1 MGMSSLRDAA
11 REIKCVATAPL
22 GGPWAWP
29 SGKTPQQGKLL
40 AVAAALLS
48 LALGVSAWAADKK
61 IEDTL
66 KMVDQVAAQGPFRAS
81 WESLETYN
89 VPEWYQDAKFGIF
102 IHWGAYSVP
111 AFDNEWYPRNMYLKD
126 NPVFKHHVATYGPQS
141 QFGYR
146 DFIPKFRAEKFDANH
161 WAELFR
167 KAGARYVVPVAEHH
181 DGFPMY
187 DCSFTDW
194 SAAKMGPK
202 RDVVGELAVAVRK
215 HGLHFGASSHRA
227 EHWWFFNGGMT
238 FDSDVKD
245 PRYAGLYG
253 PAQPD
258 KTQPDQAYLDDW
270 LARTAELVEK
280 YQPEVLWFD
289 WWIEQP
295 VFQPYLQR
303 FAAYY
308 YNRGAQWK
316 RGVAINYK
324 LKTFP
329 ERAAVLDIE
338 RGKLDTLRPLFWQT
352 DTSVSEKSWGYI
364 ENDRFRTPDSLVD
377 DLVDI
382 VSKNGCL
389 LLNVGP
395 KSDGTIPPEVEKILL
410 EIGQWLAVNGE
421 AIYGTRPWKV
431 YGEGPTQVVGGSFK
445 DTESKPF
452 TGEDIRF
459 TAKGHTL
466 YAIALAWPESG
477 KLNIKSLATGSA
489 LTQREIKTV
498 ALLGSKAKLK
508 WTRNAGGLTVEL
520 PAQKP
525 CEHAF
530 AMRIS
535 PVEPA
540 PIR

>member
-1 MGMSSLRDAA
+1 MGMSPLRDAA

-22 GGPWAWP
+22 GGPWAWS
-29 SGKTPQQGKLL
+29 SGKNPQRGKSL
-40 AVAAALLS
+40 AAAAALLS

-61 IEDTL
+61 IENTL

-81 WESLETYN
+81 WESLETYT

-102 IHWGAYSVP
+102 IHWGVYSVP

-126 NPVFKHHVATYGPQS
+126 NPVFKHHVETYGPQS
-141 QFGYR
+141 QFGYK
-146 DFIPKFRAEKFDANH
+146 DFIPRFKAEKFDANH

-167 KAGARYVVPVAEHH
+167 KAGAKYVVPVAEHH

-187 DCSFTDW
+187 DCSFTEW

-202 RDVVGELAVAVRK
+202 RDVIGELAAAVRK
-215 HGLHFGASSHRA
+215 QGLHFGASSHRA
-227 EHWWFFNGGMT
+227 EHWWFLNGGMT

-245 PRYAGLYG
+245 PRYAGFYG

-258 KTQPDQAYLDDW
+258 KTQPDKAYLDDW
-270 LARTAELVEK
+270 LARTAEIVEK
-280 YQPEVLWFD
+280 YRPEVVWFD

-329 ERAAVLDIE
+329 ERAAVLDVE
-338 RGKLDTLRPLFWQT
+338 RGQLDTLRPLFWQT

-364 ENDRFRTPDSLVD
+364 DNDKFRTPDSLVD
-377 DLVDI
+377 ELVDI

-395 KSDGTIPPEVEKILL
+395 QPDGTIPAEAEKVLL
-410 EIGQWLAVNGE
+410 EIGRWLATNGE

-459 TAKGHTL
+459 TAKGDTL

-498 ALLGSKAKLK
+498 ELLGSKAKLK
-508 WTRNAGGLTVEL
+508 WMRDATGLSIEL

-530 AMRIS
+530 ALRIS

-540 PIR
+540 PAR